1 MKFES
6 GMICFLIIDGELC
19 KVRPLFNVSSQAPSW
34 HAKIWDEK
42 DNINSNSINSQAVTL
57 SKLVAAFPWMGCCS
71 GLPDHPGEKAI
82 STSSGRPVEVE
93 TADGVQKVLIAP
105 ASYCYCLLI
114 SSAAT
119 FVPEIW
125 KDSGW
130 LSVATHVFWV
140 PFFFFCEFFE
150 GKRMLLKDKND
161 WFHLMPRLMSAPKMP
176 FPRTISL
183 EPGLCSLDQNL
194 MWKRI
199 PDGARN
205 EALSLNISF
214 QPFEVGWVLMNFR
227 ATVLYFDTGK
237 LVQTVGFQTSEVQTQ
252 DPVAF
257 LLPFE
262 GFLFRILHKSAWFV
276 AMSGHVTQK
285 MLPQW
290 RTSTV
295 FHAVPWGETLW
306 RMCV

>member
-1 MKFES
+1 MQAS
-6 GMICFLIIDGELC
+6 GLNKLTSHDIIG
-19 KVRPLFNVSSQAPSW
+19 VW
-34 HAKIWDEK
+34 HADLRCKG
-42 DNINSNSINSQAVTL
+42 DNISSNSINSQAVTW

-130 LSVATHVFWV
+130 LSVATPFLLGPF
-140 PFFFFCEFFE
+140 PFFFEFFE
-150 GKRMLLKDKND
+150 GKRILLKDKN
-161 WFHLMPRLMSAPKMP
+161 WLISISMPRSMSAPKMP

-252 DPVAF
+252 DAVAF

-262 GFLFRILHKSAWFV
+262 GFLFRITAYICMICSNVGSRHPKNV
-276 AMSGHVTQK
+276 APMKVKHCD
-285 MLPQW
+285 P
-290 RTSTV
+290 
-295 FHAVPWGETLW
+295 
-306 RMCV
+306 CVYNL

>member
-1 MKFES
+1 MQAS
-6 GMICFLIIDGELC
+6 GLNKLTSHDIIG
-19 KVRPLFNVSSQAPSW
+19 VW
-34 HAKIWDEK
+34 HADLRCKG
-42 DNINSNSINSQAVTL
+42 DNISSNSINSQAVTL

-130 LSVATHVFWV
+130 LSVATPFLLGPF
-140 PFFFFCEFFE
+140 PFFFFFEFFE
-150 GKRMLLKDKND
+150 GKRILLKDKNG
-161 WFHLMPRLMSAPKMP
+161 WFHLMPRSMSAPKMP
-176 FPRTISL
+176 FPKTISL
-183 EPGLCSLDQNL
+183 EPGLCSLDRNL
-194 MWKRI
+194 IWKRI

-214 QPFEVGWVLMNFR
+214 QPFEVGWVWTNFR
-227 ATVLYFDTGK
+227 ATVLYFDIEK

-252 DPVAF
+252 VPVAF
-257 LLPFE
+257 LLPSE
-262 GFLFRILHKSAWFV
+262 GFLFRITAQICMICSNVGSRHPKNV
-276 AMSGHVTQK
+276 APMKDIDRFSCRTLRWNIVTHG
-285 MLPQW
+285 P
-290 RTSTV
+290 
-295 FHAVPWGETLW
+295 
-306 RMCV
+306 CVYNL